1 MVSGDLFG
9 IHDRVQKVCIYYM
22 VYAHSYGL
30 HDRIEKVSIYYTVH
44 GDLFGMDDQMQIVYS
59 MKFLEIFTSPSDK
72 NSMSVGDL
80 KTICGM
86 KKRN

>member
-1 MVSGDLFG
+1 MV
-9 IHDRVQKVCIYYM
+9 H
-22 VYAHSYGL
+22 AHSYGL

-44 GDLFGMDDQMQIVYS
+44 GDLFGMDDQIEIVYS
-59 MKFLEIFTSPSDK
+59 MKFLENFTSPSDK

-86 KKRN
+86 KKIN